1 MRFSKLNPLT
11 KAFLLLCLLAVPW
24 QLTVRYEL
32 NLVMGED
39 TLINYRA
46 IDLYTQKEPYNG
58 RGPNQPSDA
67 FAPQEEVIFYAYVTY
82 RDDPVPG
89 KIVAFEA
96 HGPLNR
102 YENLSF
108 VATAVTN
115 DEGIATTSFRVPW
128 PNGHPKEAIFGVWNV
143 IAVVDIAEISVND
156 TLSFQVG
163 WIIELIKV
171 ETVDIHNVSKTAFM
185 KGEDMHFRL
194 TVKNIAMTDKTAT
207 LTLDVYDNLNIS
219 FGQIV
224 LPDEQINP
232 GVTTLFI
239 EDLLIPDTA
248 SLGEGTVYA
257 NAFTA
262 LPSLG
267 GIPWCPQVSTTFSI
281 VRLIHDVAVINVF
294 PSVYEVLPCQTI
306 NVLVVVK
313 NEGSVHETFDVS
325 AYYDSTLIGTL
336 IIRELE
342 PRTEKTVVFK
352 WCTRCIQPGN
362 YTLSAEAGVVPGE
375 VDVED
380 NRFVDGV
387 VQIKALPPAEC
398 VMPRWL
404 LAFLFVIAV
413 LIGAVLFILV
423 GFILWCRRKKEKEEA
438 KPSPLPVVSKP
449 YLEISSLKATKKC
462 SACGKEFPAVYTF
475 CPHCMSFH
483 GKDYE

>member
-1 MRFSKLNPLT
+1 MHFLKLNSPT
-11 KAFLLLCLLAVPW
+11 KAFLLLCLLVAPW
-24 QLTVRYEL
+24 QLAVSYEL

-39 TLINYRA
+39 ILINYRA

-58 RGPNQPSDA
+58 KGPNQPSDA
-67 FAPQEEVIFYAYVTY
+67 FAPQDEVILYAYVTY
-82 RDDPVPG
+82 RGDPVPG

-108 VATAVTN
+108 ITTAVTD
-115 DEGIATTSFRVPW
+115 DEGIATTSFRIPW
-128 PNGHPKEAIFGVWNV
+128 PNGHPKEAVFGVWNV
-143 IAVVDIAEISVND
+143 IAVVDIAEVSVND

-171 ETVDIHNVSKTAFM
+171 ETVDIYNFSKYAFM

-194 TVKNIAMTDKTAT
+194 TVKNIAMTDKKAT
-207 LTLDVYDNLNIS
+207 LILDVYDNLSIS

-224 LPDEQINP
+224 LPDEQISP

-239 EDLLIPDTA
+239 KDLLIPETA

-281 VRLIHDVAVINVF
+281 VKLIHDVAVINVF
-294 PSVYEVLPCQTI
+294 PSVYEALPCQTI

-313 NEGSVHETFDVS
+313 NEGSVRETFDVS

-336 IIRELE
+336 IVKELA
-342 PRTEKTVVFK
+342 PRTEKIVVFK
-352 WCTRCIQPGN
+352 WCTCCMKPGN
-362 YTLSAEAGVVPGE
+362 YTLSAEASVVPGE
-375 VDVED
+375 VDIED
-380 NRFVDGV
+380 NKFVDGV
-387 VQIKALPPAEC
+387 VQIKALPPTEYA
-398 VMPRWL
+398 PRWL

-423 GFILWCRRKKEKEEA
+423 GFILWWRRKKKKEEA
-438 KPSPLPVVSKP
+438 KPPPPLVVSKP
-449 YLEISSLKATKKC
+449 YPELSLKATKKC
-462 SACGKEFPAVYTF
+462 GVCGKEFPAVYTF